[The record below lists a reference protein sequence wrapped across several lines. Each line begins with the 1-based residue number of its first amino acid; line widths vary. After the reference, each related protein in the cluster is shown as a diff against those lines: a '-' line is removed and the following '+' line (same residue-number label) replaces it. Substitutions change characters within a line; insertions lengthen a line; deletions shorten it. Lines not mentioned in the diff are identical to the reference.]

1 MNIIQDRIYR
11 LRTEMEK
18 NGVDAFIITG
28 TDPHASEY
36 MPERWKTRAFI
47 SGFNGSF
54 GSVVV
59 TKTEAG
65 LWTDTRYFLQAEN
78 ELSGSGIKLHK
89 LRVPDAVSI
98 EDWLAASLAPGSVVG
113 IDPQTISLAGFRI
126 LELTLA
132 KKNINIRKT
141 DDLLDK
147 IWENRAAIPENP
159 VFDFSVE
166 FSGWS
171 RAEKQKMLAGSLA
184 KNSADLHV
192 VTMLDELAWL
202 FNLRGSDV
210 NYNPVFTGF
219 GLAGESEL
227 LLFADQKKIS
237 EKLKKQLR
245 NEGIELKEY
254 NSFPMYLEQVQN
266 RKIYIDPSTVNYS
279 VYSSLC
285 GKNAFVEGT
294 SLVAHLKS
302 VKNETELA
310 GFRKTMVRDGVALI
324 KFIYWL
330 KNNVGKIRI
339 TEFEAGRKLAE
350 LRSEQENFVGESFT
364 PIVGYKA
371 HGAMVHLSV
380 NEQNALEIEPEGI
393 LLFDSGG
400 QYLDGTTDI
409 TRTVAIGPVTE
420 QQKRDFTIVLK
431 GMIGLSQAEF
441 PYGTKGCHLDILARK
456 TMWEN
461 GMNYGHGTGHGIGHF
476 LNVHEGPMAIRQEY
490 NENPIVPGMVLSNE
504 PAFYREGL
512 YGLRTENMMVCVEKQ
527 VTEFGRFLAFETLSV
542 CPIDT
547 TLIVKELLD
556 EKELSWLNRY
566 HKKVNQLLK
575 PVLTE
580 DLHDFLEEQ
589 TQEI

>member
-1 MNIIQDRIYR
+1 MNTIQDRIFR
-11 LRTEMEK
+11 LRAEMEK
-18 NGVDAFIITG
+18 IGVDAFIITG

-36 MPERWKTRAFI
+36 LPERWKTRAFI

-78 ELSGSGIKLHK
+78 ELSGSGINLHK
-89 LRVPDAVSI
+89 LRVPDAVSL
-98 EDWLAASLAPGSVVG
+98 EDWLAVTLAPGSVVG

-126 LELTLA
+126 LESTLA
-132 KKNINIRKT
+132 KKEINIRQT

-147 IWENRAAIPENP
+147 IWENRTAIPGDP
-159 VFDFSVE
+159 AFDFPVK

-171 RAEKQKMLAGSLA
+171 RAEKQKMLVGLLA
-184 KNSADLHV
+184 QSNADIHV
-192 VTMLDELAWL
+192 ITMLDELAWI

-219 GLAGESEL
+219 GVVGESEMI
-227 LLFADQKKIS
+227 LFADQKKIPQT
-237 EKLKKQLR
+237 LKEQLL
-245 NEGIELKEY
+245 NEGVDLKEY
-254 NSFPMYLEQVQN
+254 NSFPKFLEQVQN
-266 RKIYIDPSTVNYS
+266 RKIFVDPSTVNYS
-279 VYSSLC
+279 VYSSLYE
-285 GKNAFVEGT
+285 KNIFVEGT

-310 GFRKTMVRDGVALI
+310 GFRKTMIRDGVALI

-339 TEFEAGRKLAE
+339 TEFEAGKKLAE
-350 LRSEQENFVGESFT
+350 LRSEQVNFVGESFT
-364 PIVGYKA
+364 PIVVYKA

-380 NEQNALEIEPEGI
+380 NEQNALEIEPDGI

-431 GMIGLSQAEF
+431 GMIGLSLAEF

-456 TMWEN
+456 AMWEN

-490 NENPIVPGMVLSNE
+490 NENLIVPGMVLSNE
-504 PAFYREGL
+504 PAFYREGM

-547 TLIVKELLD
+547 TLIVKDLLD
-556 EKELSWLNRY
+556 EKELNWLNSY

-580 DLHDFLEEQ
+580 YLHDFLEEL

>member
-1 MNIIQDRIYR
+1 
-11 LRTEMEK
+11 MEK
-18 NGVDAFIITG
+18 IGVNAFIITG

-36 MPERWKTRAFI
+36 LPERWKTRAFI

-59 TKTEAG
+59 TNTEAG

-78 ELSGSGIKLHK
+78 ELLGSGIKLHK
-89 LRVPDAVSI
+89 LRVPEAVSM
-98 EDWLAASLAPGSVVG
+98 EDWLAAMLAPGSVVG
-113 IDPQTISLAGFRI
+113 IDPQTISLAGFRM
-126 LELTLA
+126 LESILA
-132 KKNINIRKT
+132 KKKITIRQT

-147 IWENRAAIPENP
+147 IWENRAALPENP
-159 VFDFSVE
+159 VFDFPVQ
-166 FSGWS
+166 FSGS
-171 RAEKQKMLAGSLA
+171 GRAEKQKRLAGALA
-184 KNSADLHV
+184 KNNADLHV

-219 GLAGESEL
+219 GLAGESEMI
-227 LLFADQKKIS
+227 LFADQKKIPQT
-237 EKLKKQLR
+237 LKEQLQH
-245 NEGIELKEY
+245 EGIDLKEY
-254 NSFPMYLEQVQN
+254 TSFPMYLEQVQN
-266 RKIYIDPSTVNYS
+266 RKIYIDSSTVNYS
-279 VYSSLC
+279 IYNLPFE
-285 GKNAFVEGT
+285 KNTFVEGT

-310 GFRKTMVRDGVALI
+310 GFRKTMIRDGVALI

-339 TEFEAGRKLAE
+339 TEFEVGKKLAE

-380 NEQNALEIEPEGI
+380 NEENAFEIESDGI

-409 TRTVAIGPVTE
+409 TRTVAIGSVTE

-431 GMIGLSQAEF
+431 GMIGLTLGEF

-456 TMWEN
+456 AMWEN

-490 NENPIVPGMVLSNE
+490 NENLIVPGMVLSNE

-556 EKELSWLNRY
+556 EKELSWLNNY
-566 HKKVNQLLK
+566 HKNVNQLLK
-575 PVLTE
+575 PVLTT
-580 DLHDFLEEQ
+580 DLHDFLDEQ